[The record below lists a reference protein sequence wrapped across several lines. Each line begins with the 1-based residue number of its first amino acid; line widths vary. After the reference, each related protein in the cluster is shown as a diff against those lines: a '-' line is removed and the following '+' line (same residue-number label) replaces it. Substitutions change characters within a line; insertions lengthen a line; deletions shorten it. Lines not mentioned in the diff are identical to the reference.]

1 VIVSPRADVAMNAGT
16 REKSPDLGPKRP
28 EIQGSFRA
36 SDGNRTRTTSLG
48 SWSSA
53 IELRSRDRTV

>member
-36 SDGNRTRTTSLG
+36 SDGNRTRHP
-48 SWSSA
+48 
-53 IELRSRDRTV
+53 